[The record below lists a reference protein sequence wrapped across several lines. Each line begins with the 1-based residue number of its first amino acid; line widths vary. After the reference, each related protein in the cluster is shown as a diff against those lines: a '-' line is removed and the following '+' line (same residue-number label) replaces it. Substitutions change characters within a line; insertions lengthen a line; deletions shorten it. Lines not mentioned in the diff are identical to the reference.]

1 MEDPVRSSRYSFFLA
16 IGSDESGWHPG
27 MRIMS
32 TFLAFIVAIGVVIVL
47 DPSEAS
53 AAPSP
58 EVTAAQR
65 LGPAEAADVDSAR
78 VTARLQNR
86 RIEALSER
94 TETETT
100 WVNPDGSQT
109 TELNAGPI
117 RVQREGGWVPLNLDL
132 VAGADGKVRPGAH
145 PRGLVLAGA
154 GGQDGK
160 AQDLAAVAG
169 AAGEVAVQ
177 YPGTLPA
184 PVLEGNVATY
194 PDVRPGVD
202 LQVKAT
208 RTGFE
213 QFFVVKSR
221 PAAGD
226 LTFTLPIR
234 AKGVQTRA
242 DADGNTQIIDDSGE
256 VIGSLPGPMMWDAR
270 VDEASGSPATVKKI
284 GTLTL
289 DKPSGR
295 APPQTEQQRSQPS
308 APGQGVAGTGVVA
321 ATVTADAAFLADPAR
336 QYPVT
341 IDPGITIW
349 TNFDTFTQSNIANT
363 DQSGQTELRL
373 GTYDGGTTKARSY
386 LHFDVSRF
394 RGNKVLQSNLNLY
407 AIHSSG
413 CQPRNWEVWDTAL
426 VGTGT
431 RWSNQP
437 NPYTRWAVSNVTRG
451 NNACGPT
458 WTQTDVTRLLDY
470 WASINVATG
479 SMVLKAENESDTLGW
494 KKFSSA
500 EGGATP
506 HLTVTYN
513 TRPKPATGLNVSDRG
528 GTNSAVY
535 TRSLTPTLSFTP
547 VDPDGDAVTAAFY
560 IYEGDTLIADYWR
573 SGVPS
578 GSVAQWKV
586 PAGLLQE
593 GKTYRFRAT
602 TIDGSRNIADDG
614 WVALRSERSGQF
626 ADVGGCAK
634 TNGSPIN
641 QWPGNGAE
649 CQKFFPW
656 GTGDG
661 FYQFRVRHSGQVIDN
676 TNCATANGNPIST
689 YDQVNGDCQKWR
701 IERQGAT
708 NGIYKFAVKNANK
721 VLDQSCSTTNGTR
734 LVIWERVSNNCQTW
748 KMVLSPYAGAT
759 VQWLNFTVDT
769 TAPGAPLV
777 TSSDYPADGSWNKGA
792 GQAGSFTFTRP
803 SNSPDVTGFVYGLD
817 TTPATEVAA
826 NSSGVGTASITP
838 PTDGSHVLNVRSKD
852 RAGNLSAV
860 VAWRF
865 NVGRAGLL
873 QPTESQRTVSRLP
886 IQVQAPPELTHV
898 KFLWRRGPGAA
909 IEADIPT
916 PHLRRGDGAP
926 MDPGFVPVASLGGPA
941 PGGLAVWTATDTLGS
956 VTGVVQVKAI
966 LATDAQGTNPY
977 STAWQTA
984 IVDPDAD
991 GAEAEDIGGASLN
1004 LLTGDLSQSST
1015 DAEEFGLSV
1024 TRSAS
1029 SRDPRAGYQPQRERL
1044 TVNQQKIS
1052 TDTTGF
1058 TPTASTLARVTD
1070 RGHESTESLQITP
1083 LATGTGTDTFAAIE
1097 ADAGAMRLGMRAG
1110 RLYRV
1115 SGWMY
1120 VPAAT
1125 GINPPDPRGQ
1135 TITLV
1140 IKNAAGAYQ
1149 AISTP
1154 KPTVTDAW
1162 VEVKADVPIPA
1173 GATEAFIRLY
1183 NGHAPGSGKSI
1194 LVDDLS
1200 VRELV
1205 APFGPQWL
1213 GGTSVEAADIAYS
1226 RLTVDLDNVVQIDG
1240 VDGGKLWFTRAA
1252 NGTYFPEPGAED
1264 LTLTQQGTT
1273 FVLADTDGT
1282 LTTFDRA
1289 ANTGPY
1295 LVSSTA
1301 PPIQAATTRY
1311 VYETVDDVV
1320 RVRRVIAPAETGIGD
1335 CATTTPARGCEA
1347 LEYSYAT
1354 ATTAAPGQLGDTAGQ
1369 IRAVAAWTTNPA
1381 NGTME
1386 KIDVARYNYDE
1397 FGRLREAWDPRLPQP
1412 IKTFYSYDA
1421 DGRVTSAASTGE
1433 LPWSYDYGAAGTL
1446 GISPVPDTNPGRL
1459 LKVHRPSLVP
1469 GTTDQLD
1476 DEIAT
1481 TIVYNVP
1488 LTRGDGGPYDLDGP
1502 SAAAWSQADL
1512 PTDATA
1518 VFGPEDPTNTPTA
1531 TSSSPG
1537 PDGYAAAT
1545 VHYLNPAAR
1554 EVNTATPGGYID
1566 TTEYDRFGNTTRVL
1580 EASNRALALGQL
1592 PDSDAKLADLGLAQ
1606 YDTRTRATW
1615 LDTQSTYS
1623 GDGTDL
1629 LTTLAPLQR
1638 LAFNADPDELVNARA
1653 QIVNTYDEGKPDGT
1667 NYHLI
1672 TTQRSGAQVV
1682 GMTGL
1687 QDVRVT
1693 KTSYDA
1699 TLGGVSGWAMRSAT
1713 STILDAEGPSG
1724 APLTTQVKLDDRGR
1738 AVESRKIDATGTD
1751 AGTTKAVFYSAGAN
1765 SADAA
1770 CGNRPEWAG
1779 SPCLSTVGGA
1789 VTGHDAARM
1798 TSTLPSK
1805 RVESYNRF
1813 GEADRIS
1820 ETVDGKTRTTITT
1833 FDAADRIT
1841 AVELTGDIGTP
1852 IGKVTTS
1859 YDPVTGDATTTSL
1872 PDGSTIT
1879 RGYDLLGRVR
1889 SYTDADGAT
1898 TTTEFDKFG
1907 KPAKVTDS
1915 IGTTQEFTYDRTVDP
1930 RGLLTSMIDSVA
1942 GTFTAR
1948 YGPDGQLLEQGL
1960 PGGIRML
1967 STQDPAGD
1975 VTGRTYVRSN
1985 DAMIVAS
1992 SNSVENLR
2000 GETISLTGPGS
2011 SKTFT
2016 YDRWGRLTS
2025 ATQASLST
2033 SACTIRD
2040 YTYDRRSNR
2049 TGKTTRIGSSAGVC
2063 PASGDTAQSETH
2075 TYDSADRITDAGY
2088 IYDAFGR
2095 ITDTPSGLASSYYTN
2110 DLVAS
2115 QQQGDQRMSWSLDPG
2130 HRFRQIT
2137 GERNVNG
2144 AWLNNYTKINHY
2156 GADNDEPRWIAEDI
2170 TQPENLT
2177 RNIEGPDGD
2186 LAATT
2191 GIDGNI
2197 TLQLLSLHGD
2207 VMTTLPVDSAGTS
2220 GAATVL
2226 DSDEFGTP
2234 SSDTP
2239 AAVTARY
2246 SWLGGKQRSSET
2258 LGDTVLMGARVYDPA
2273 SGRFFQVD
2281 PEPGGNAT
2289 AYDYCSGDPVN
2300 CTDLDGRWSWRSAF
2314 RSVAR
2319 VAAQVG
2325 ELASWIPGP
2334 IGVIG
2339 AGVAAGAYAATG
2351 NWRKAGEMALVG
2363 AANFVGGGAAVRIGL
2378 RVVKASAKWG
2388 RKVGSGATRRFR
2400 PAARSCRLPNSFSP
2414 ETRVLMADGT
2424 TLPISAVQIGDLV
2437 ASSDPV
2443 TGASAVEPVV
2453 NVISGHGE
2461 KNLVSLAVAGAVR
2474 PIIATQEHPIWIDE
2488 RGWVSAGEVRA
2499 GDLASGHRVTSVSQL
2514 GIRPNIAVFNLT
2526 VNGFHTF
2533 TVTSGIIHLTVH
2545 NSRGCPVSQSGVR
2558 TRQARLR
2565 QIAHDPQTPKHIKA
2579 TLQRQIRLKKRLNVP
2594 GYILAHSRT
2603 HEAARGCGY
2612 QCAQLQT
2619 VADHKAQHRFDNMG
2633 KAYKGKK
2640 RIRRR

>member
-1 MEDPVRSSRYSFFLA
+1 M
-16 IGSDESGWHPG
+16 
-27 MRIMS
+27 
-32 TFLAFIVAIGVVIVL
+32 
-47 DPSEAS
+47 
-53 AAPSP
+53 
-58 EVTAAQR
+58 
-65 LGPAEAADVDSAR
+65 
-78 VTARLQNR
+78 
-86 RIEALSER
+86 
-94 TETETT
+94 
-100 WVNPDGSQT
+100 
-109 TELNAGPI
+109 
-117 RVQREGGWVPLNLDL
+117 
-132 VAGADGKVRPGAH
+132 
-145 PRGLVLAGA
+145 
-154 GGQDGK
+154 
-160 AQDLAAVAG
+160 
-169 AAGEVAVQ
+169 
-177 YPGTLPA
+177 
-184 PVLEGNVATY
+184 
-194 PDVRPGVD
+194 
-202 LQVKAT
+202 
-208 RTGFE
+208 
-213 QFFVVKSR
+213 
-221 PAAGD
+221 
-226 LTFTLPIR
+226 
-234 AKGVQTRA
+234 
-242 DADGNTQIIDDSGE
+242 
-256 VIGSLPGPMMWDAR
+256 
-270 VDEASGSPATVKKI
+270 
-284 GTLTL
+284 
-289 DKPSGR
+289 
-295 APPQTEQQRSQPS
+295 
-308 APGQGVAGTGVVA
+308 
-321 ATVTADAAFLADPAR
+321 
-336 QYPVT
+336 
-341 IDPGITIW
+341 
-349 TNFDTFTQSNIANT
+349 
-363 DQSGQTELRL
+363 
-373 GTYDGGTTKARSY
+373 
-386 LHFDVSRF
+386 
-394 RGNKVLQSNLNLY
+394 
-407 AIHSSG
+407 
-413 CQPRNWEVWDTAL
+413 
-426 VGTGT
+426 
-431 RWSNQP
+431 
-437 NPYTRWAVSNVTRG
+437 
-451 NNACGPT
+451 
-458 WTQTDVTRLLDY
+458 
-470 WASINVATG
+470 
-479 SMVLKAENESDTLGW
+479 
-494 KKFSSA
+494 
-500 EGGATP
+500 
-506 HLTVTYN
+506 
-513 TRPKPATGLNVSDRG
+513 
-528 GTNSAVY
+528 
-535 TRSLTPTLSFTP
+535 
-547 VDPDGDAVTAAFY
+547 
-560 IYEGDTLIADYWR
+560 
-573 SGVPS
+573 
-578 GSVAQWKV
+578 
-586 PAGLLQE
+586 
-593 GKTYRFRAT
+593 
-602 TIDGSRNIADDG
+602 
-614 WVALRSERSGQF
+614 
-626 ADVGGCAK
+626 
-634 TNGSPIN
+634 
-641 QWPGNGAE
+641 
-649 CQKFFPW
+649 
-656 GTGDG
+656 
-661 FYQFRVRHSGQVIDN
+661 
-676 TNCATANGNPIST
+676 
-689 YDQVNGDCQKWR
+689 
-701 IERQGAT
+701 
-708 NGIYKFAVKNANK
+708 
-721 VLDQSCSTTNGTR
+721 
-734 LVIWERVSNNCQTW
+734 
-748 KMVLSPYAGAT
+748 
-759 VQWLNFTVDT
+759 
-769 TAPGAPLV
+769 
-777 TSSDYPADGSWNKGA
+777 
-792 GQAGSFTFTRP
+792 
-803 SNSPDVTGFVYGLD
+803 
-817 TTPATEVAA
+817 
-826 NSSGVGTASITP
+826 
-838 PTDGSHVLNVRSKD
+838 
-852 RAGNLSAV
+852 
-860 VAWRF
+860 
-865 NVGRAGLL
+865 
-873 QPTESQRTVSRLP
+873 
-886 IQVQAPPELTHV
+886 
-898 KFLWRRGPGAA
+898 
-909 IEADIPT
+909 
-916 PHLRRGDGAP
+916 
-926 MDPGFVPVASLGGPA
+926 
-941 PGGLAVWTATDTLGS
+941 
-956 VTGVVQVKAI
+956 
-966 LATDAQGTNPY
+966 
-977 STAWQTA
+977 
-984 IVDPDAD
+984 
-991 GAEAEDIGGASLN
+991 
-1004 LLTGDLSQSST
+1004 
-1015 DAEEFGLSV
+1015 
-1024 TRSAS
+1024 
-1029 SRDPRAGYQPQRERL
+1029 
-1044 TVNQQKIS
+1044 
-1052 TDTTGF
+1052 
-1058 TPTASTLARVTD
+1058 
-1070 RGHESTESLQITP
+1070 
-1083 LATGTGTDTFAAIE
+1083 
-1097 ADAGAMRLGMRAG
+1097 
-1110 RLYRV
+1110 
-1115 SGWMY
+1115 
-1120 VPAAT
+1120 
-1125 GINPPDPRGQ
+1125 
-1135 TITLV
+1135 
-1140 IKNAAGAYQ
+1140 
-1149 AISTP
+1149 
-1154 KPTVTDAW
+1154 
-1162 VEVKADVPIPA
+1162 
-1173 GATEAFIRLY
+1173 
-1183 NGHAPGSGKSI
+1183 
-1194 LVDDLS
+1194 
-1200 VRELV
+1200 
-1205 APFGPQWL
+1205 
-1213 GGTSVEAADIAYS
+1213 
-1226 RLTVDLDNVVQIDG
+1226 
-1240 VDGGKLWFTRAA
+1240 
-1252 NGTYFPEPGAED
+1252 
-1264 LTLTQQGTT
+1264 
-1273 FVLADTDGT
+1273 
-1282 LTTFDRA
+1282 
-1289 ANTGPY
+1289 
-1295 LVSSTA
+1295 
-1301 PPIQAATTRY
+1301 
-1311 VYETVDDVV
+1311 

-1975 VTGRTYVRSN
+1975 VTGRTYVRSS

-2619 VADHKAQHRFDNMG
+2619 VAGHKAQHRFDNMG